1 MERKYP
7 MDYRGIQIS
16 MLHDLQN
23 YRGIQI
29 SILQDLQIYICRK
42 PHSFFGTPA
51 PAHGRSTD
59 KQEPMAAQ
67 KKKVQQCKVI
77 PANAKKRNV
86 FVFGEFTA
94 ISAFTDATPPR
105 CNGDAFRRACCMHL
119 SEHVL
124 CIRHP
129 CLRPKAFLPFTGD
142 SA

>member
-42 PHSFFGTPA
+42 PHCSWSLHRQARANGCT
-51 PAHGRSTD
+51 
-59 KQEPMAAQ
+59 E
-67 KKKVQQCKVI
+67 KKVQQCKVI

-129 CLRPKAFLPFTGD
+129 CLRPKAFFPFTGD